1 MNFIMTRTGG
11 YDTLETSEKKTKMRR
26 YPEMKKKMMP
36 VLVAL
41 GLIVLIVAAAGGVF
55 LYQRYS
61 YSKEEADLN
70 VYFGTGSPEEMA
82 IVLNDGMTEEKGLW
96 KDGHCYLTLDAVHE
110 LLNGRFYA
118 DDNEKLLLYTLPDKT
133 DRIGFGE
140 STDEG
145 YAAAF
150 EQDGK
155 VWLALDYV
163 KRYTDM
169 EFTAYTE
176 PNRVVVTTS
185 WEERQ
190 TAEVKKGTALRVRG
204 GIKSEILIPL
214 EKGTQV
220 TVLEQM
226 ENWAKVQTQDGYIG
240 YAELKRLTEQKPYT
254 PDKNTGYTEPDYTG
268 NKRDHK
274 INLAWHQVTT
284 EAANATLASY
294 MSGVTGVNVISP
306 TWYSLYDNEGILDG
320 IASPEYVRQA
330 HAMGLE
336 VWALIDDFTH
346 RTDNGVDPQLVLS
359 YTSKRT
365 AIIDMLMIE
374 AERCGFDGINVDFEK
389 ITDEGGE
396 DYIQFIRE
404 LSVACRQRGLVLSVD
419 NYVPRNFNAHYEWKE
434 QGVMADYV
442 IIMGYDEHWGGSEV
456 AGSVASLGYVT
467 EGIEKMVEEV
477 PADKVINAVPLYMR
491 IWTTDGNGV
500 VTSKAVGT
508 QTAYDVLAKNG
519 VMPVWDEVTGQNYAA
534 FETADGLVQVWL
546 EDEQSLA
553 AKVGVMKQHGLGGIA
568 AWKLGFDERRK
579 NIWGVI
585 SEFLNE

>member
-1 MNFIMTRTGG
+1 
-11 YDTLETSEKKTKMRR
+11 
-26 YPEMKKKMMP
+26 MKKKMMP

-190 TAEVKKGTALRVRG
+190 AAEVKKDTALRVRG

-240 YAELKRLTEQKPYT
+240 YAELKRLTEQNPYT

>member
-1 MNFIMTRTGG
+1 
-11 YDTLETSEKKTKMRR
+11 
-26 YPEMKKKMMP
+26 MKKKMMP

-41 GLIVLIVAAAGGVF
+41 GLLVLIVAAAGGVF

-190 TAEVKKGTALRVRG
+190 TAEVKKDTALRVRG

-240 YAELKRLTEQKPYT
+240 YAELKRLTEQNPYT

>member
-1 MNFIMTRTGG
+1 MTRTGG

-190 TAEVKKGTALRVRG
+190 TAEVKKDTALRVRG

-346 RTDNGVDPQLVLS
+346 RTDNGVDPRAFLYKQADS
-359 YTSKRT
+359 YHRH
-365 AIIDMLMIE
+365 AHD
-374 AERCGFDGINVDFEK
+374 R
-389 ITDEGGE
+389 GGAL
-396 DYIQFIRE
+396 R
-404 LSVACRQRGLVLSVD
+404 L
-419 NYVPRNFNAHYEWKE
+419 
-434 QGVMADYV
+434 
-442 IIMGYDEHWGGSEV
+442 
-456 AGSVASLGYVT
+456 
-467 EGIEKMVEEV
+467 
-477 PADKVINAVPLYMR
+477 
-491 IWTTDGNGV
+491 
-500 VTSKAVGT
+500 
-508 QTAYDVLAKNG
+508 
-519 VMPVWDEVTGQNYAA
+519 
-534 FETADGLVQVWL
+534 
-546 EDEQSLA
+546 
-553 AKVGVMKQHGLGGIA
+553 
-568 AWKLGFDERRK
+568 
-579 NIWGVI
+579 
-585 SEFLNE
+585 

>member
-1 MNFIMTRTGG
+1 
-11 YDTLETSEKKTKMRR
+11 
-26 YPEMKKKMMP
+26 MKKKMMP

-145 YAAAF
+145 YVAAF

-190 TAEVKKGTALRVRG
+190 TAEVKKDTALRVRG

-240 YAELKRLTEQKPYT
+240 YAELKRLTEQNPYT

-500 VTSKAVGT
+500 VTSKAVGA

>member
-1 MNFIMTRTGG
+1 
-11 YDTLETSEKKTKMRR
+11 
-26 YPEMKKKMMP
+26 MKKKMMP

-190 TAEVKKGTALRVRG
+190 TAEVKKDTALRVRG

-500 VTSKAVGT
+500 VTSKAVGA

>member
-1 MNFIMTRTGG
+1 
-11 YDTLETSEKKTKMRR
+11 
-26 YPEMKKKMMP
+26 MKKRIMP
-36 VLVAL
+36 VLVAM

-61 YSKEEADLN
+61 YSKEEADVN
-70 VYFGTGSPEEMA
+70 AYFGLGSPEEMA
-82 IVLNDGMTEEKGLW
+82 VVLNDGLAEQKGLW

-118 DDNEKLLLYTLPDKT
+118 DHNEKLLLYTLPDHT
-133 DRIGFGE
+133 ERIGFGE
-140 STDEG
+140 STGEG
-145 YAAAF
+145 YTAAF
-150 EQDGK
+150 EQDGN

-169 EFTAYTE
+169 EFTVYTE
-176 PNRVVVTTS
+176 PNRAVITTS
-185 WEERQ
+185 WQERQ
-190 TAEVKKGTALRVRG
+190 TAEVKKDTALRVRG
-204 GIKSEILIPL
+204 GVKSEILAPL
-214 EKGTQV
+214 EKGAQV

-240 YAELKRLTEQKPYT
+240 YAELRRLTEPAAVI
-254 PDKNTGYTEPDYTG
+254 PEKNTGYTEPDYTG
-268 NKRDHK
+268 NVRDHK

-320 IASPEYVRQA
+320 IASPEYVEQA

-346 RTDNGVDPQLVLS
+346 RADNGVDPQQALS

-374 AERCGFDGINVDFEK
+374 ADRCGFDGINVDFEK

-404 LSVACRQRGLVLSVD
+404 LSVACRQKGLVLSVD

-467 EGIEKMVEEV
+467 EGIEKMVQEV
-477 PADKVINAVPLYMR
+477 PAEKVINAVPLYTR
-491 IWTTDGNGV
+491 IWTTDGNGA
-500 VTSKAVGT
+500 VTSKAVGI

-519 VMPVWDEVTGQNYAA
+519 VTPAWDETAGQNYAA

-553 AKVGVMKQHGLGGIA
+553 AKVEVMKQHGLGGIA
-568 AWKLGFDERRK
+568 AWKLGFDEGRK

-585 SEFLNE
+585 GGFLGE

>member
-1 MNFIMTRTGG
+1 
-11 YDTLETSEKKTKMRR
+11 
-26 YPEMKKKMMP
+26 MKKKMMP

-82 IVLNDGMTEEKGLW
+82 IVLNDGMTEEKGIW

-190 TAEVKKGTALRVRG
+190 TAEVKKDTALRVRG

-284 EAANATLASY
+284 EAVNATLASY

>member
-1 MNFIMTRTGG
+1 
-11 YDTLETSEKKTKMRR
+11 
-26 YPEMKKKMMP
+26 MKKKIMP
-36 VLVAL
+36 MLIAV

-61 YSKEEADLN
+61 YSQEEADLN
-70 VYFGTGSPEEMA
+70 DYFGIGSPEDMA
-82 IVLNDGMTEEKGLW
+82 VVLNDGLAEQKGLW
-96 KDGHCYLTLDAVHE
+96 RDGHCYLTLDAVHE

-118 DDNEKLLLYTLPDKT
+118 DHNEKLLLYTLPDRT
-133 DRIGFGE
+133 ERIGFGE
-140 STDEG
+140 STDDG
-145 YAAAF
+145 CVAAF
-150 EQDGK
+150 EQDGN

-169 EFTAYTE
+169 EFTVYTE

-190 TAEVKKGTALRVRG
+190 TAEVKKDTELRVRG
-204 GIKSEILIPL
+204 GIKSEILAPL
-214 EKGTQV
+214 EKGARV

-240 YAELKRLTEQKPYT
+240 YAELRRLTEPET
-254 PDKNTGYTEPDYTG
+254 ALPAKNTGYTEPDYTG
-268 NKRDHK
+268 NMRDHK

-284 EAANATLASY
+284 EAANSTLASY

-306 TWYSLYDNEGILDG
+306 TWYSLYNNEGILDG
-320 IASPEYVRQA
+320 IASPEYVEQA

-346 RTDNGVDPQLVLS
+346 RTDNGVDPQQILS

-374 AERCGFDGINVDFEK
+374 ADRCGFDGINVDFEK
-389 ITDEGGE
+389 ITGEGGE

-404 LSVACRQRGLVLSVD
+404 LSVACRQKGLVLSVD

-467 EGIEKMVEEV
+467 EGIEKMVQEV
-477 PADKVINAVPLYMR
+477 PAQKVINAVPLYTR
-491 IWTTDGNGV
+491 IWTTDGNGA
-500 VTSKAVGT
+500 VTSKAVGI

-519 VMPVWDEVTGQNYAA
+519 ATPVWDETAGQNYAA

-553 AKVGVMKQHGLGGIA
+553 AKVDVMKRHDLGGIA

-585 SEFLNE
+585 GGFLSE

>member
-1 MNFIMTRTGG
+1 
-11 YDTLETSEKKTKMRR
+11 
-26 YPEMKKKMMP
+26 MKKKMMP

-169 EFTAYTE
+169 EFTTYTE

-190 TAEVKKGTALRVRG
+190 TAEVKKDTALRVRG

-442 IIMGYDEHWGGSEV
+442 IIMGYDEHCGGSEV

-491 IWTTDGNGV
+491 IWTTDGNDV

>member
-1 MNFIMTRTGG
+1 
-11 YDTLETSEKKTKMRR
+11 
-26 YPEMKKKMMP
+26 MKKKMMP
-36 VLVAL
+36 ALVAL

-61 YSKEEADLN
+61 YSKEEADLD

-82 IVLNDGMTEEKGLW
+82 VVLNDGMTEEKGLW

-190 TAEVKKGTALRVRG
+190 AAEVKKDTALRVRG
-204 GIKSEILIPL
+204 GIKSEILVPL

-220 TVLEQM
+220 TVLEQL
-226 ENWAKVQTQDGYIG
+226 ENWAKVQTRDGYIG
-240 YAELKRLTEQKPYT
+240 YVELKRLTEPQPYT

-268 NKRDHK
+268 NKREHK

-284 EAANATLASY
+284 EAANSTLASY

-346 RTDNGVDPQLVLS
+346 REDNGVDPQLVLS

-491 IWTTDGNGV
+491 IWTTDGSGV

-519 VMPVWDEVTGQNYAA
+519 VTPVWDEVTGQNYAA

-553 AKVGVMKQHGLGGIA
+553 AKVSVMKQHGLGGIA
-568 AWKLGFDERRK
+568 AWKLGFDEGRK

-585 SEFLNE
+585 GEFLNE

>member
-1 MNFIMTRTGG
+1 
-11 YDTLETSEKKTKMRR
+11 
-26 YPEMKKKMMP
+26 MKKKMMP

-190 TAEVKKGTALRVRG
+190 TAEVKKDTALRVRG

-336 VWALIDDFTH
+336 VWVLIDDFTH

>member
-1 MNFIMTRTGG
+1 
-11 YDTLETSEKKTKMRR
+11 
-26 YPEMKKKMMP
+26 MKKKMMP
-36 VLVAL
+36 ALVAL

-61 YSKEEADLN
+61 YSKEEADLD

-82 IVLNDGMTEEKGLW
+82 VVLNDGMTEEKGLW

-190 TAEVKKGTALRVRG
+190 AAEVKKDTALRVRG
-204 GIKSEILIPL
+204 GIKSEILVPL

-226 ENWAKVQTQDGYIG
+226 ENWAKVQTRDGYIG
-240 YAELKRLTEQKPYT
+240 YVELKRLTELQPYT

-268 NKRDHK
+268 NKREHK

-284 EAANATLASY
+284 EAANSTLASY

-491 IWTTDGNGV
+491 IWTTDGSGV

-519 VMPVWDEVTGQNYAA
+519 VTPVWDEVTGQNYAA

-553 AKVGVMKQHGLGGIA
+553 AKVSVMKQHGLGGIA
-568 AWKLGFDERRK
+568 AWKLGFDEGRK

-585 SEFLNE
+585 GGFLNE

>member
-1 MNFIMTRTGG
+1 
-11 YDTLETSEKKTKMRR
+11 
-26 YPEMKKKMMP
+26 MKKKMMP

-190 TAEVKKGTALRVRG
+190 TAEVKKDTALRVRG

-240 YAELKRLTEQKPYT
+240 YAELKRLTEQNPYT

>member
-1 MNFIMTRTGG
+1 
-11 YDTLETSEKKTKMRR
+11 
-26 YPEMKKKMMP
+26 MKKKMMP

-61 YSKEEADLN
+61 YSREEADLKA
-70 VYFGTGSPEEMA
+70 YFGIGSPEEMA

-140 STDEG
+140 STGED

-190 TAEVKKGTALRVRG
+190 TAEVKKDTALRVRG

>member
-1 MNFIMTRTGG
+1 
-11 YDTLETSEKKTKMRR
+11 
-26 YPEMKKKMMP
+26 MKKRIMP
-36 VLVAL
+36 VLVAM

-61 YSKEEADLN
+61 YSKEEADVN
-70 VYFGTGSPEEMA
+70 AYFGLGSPEEMA
-82 IVLNDGMTEEKGLW
+82 VVLNDGLAEQKGLW
-96 KDGHCYLTLDAVHE
+96 KDGHCYLTLDAVHK

-118 DDNEKLLLYTLPDKT
+118 DHNEKLLLYTLPDHT
-133 DRIGFGE
+133 ERIGFGE
-140 STDEG
+140 STSEG
-145 YAAAF
+145 YTAAF
-150 EQDGK
+150 EQDGN

-169 EFTAYTE
+169 EFTVYTE
-176 PNRVVVTTS
+176 PNRAVITTS
-185 WEERQ
+185 WQERQ
-190 TAEVKKGTALRVRG
+190 TAEVKKDTALRVRG
-204 GIKSEILIPL
+204 GVKSEILAPL
-214 EKGTQV
+214 EKGAQV

-240 YAELKRLTEQKPYT
+240 YAELRRLTEPAAVI
-254 PDKNTGYTEPDYTG
+254 PEKNTGYTEPDYTG
-268 NKRDHK
+268 NVRDHK

-320 IASPEYVRQA
+320 IASPEYVEQA

-346 RTDNGVDPQLVLS
+346 RADNGVDPQQVLS

-374 AERCGFDGINVDFEK
+374 ADRCGFDGINVDFEK
-389 ITDEGGE
+389 ITDKGGE

-404 LSVACRQRGLVLSVD
+404 LSVACRQKGLVLSVD
-419 NYVPRNFNAHYEWKE
+419 NYVPRDFNAHYEWKE

-442 IIMGYDEHWGGSEV
+442 IVMGYDEHWGGSEV

-467 EGIEKMVEEV
+467 KGIEKMVQEV
-477 PADKVINAVPLYMR
+477 PAEKVINAVPLYTR
-491 IWTTDGNGV
+491 IWTTDGNGA
-500 VTSKAVGT
+500 VTSKAVGI

-519 VMPVWDEVTGQNYAA
+519 VTPVWDQTAGQNYAA

-553 AKVGVMKQHGLGGIA
+553 AKVEVMKQHGLGGIA
-568 AWKLGFDERRK
+568 AWKLGFDEGRK

-585 SEFLNE
+585 GGFLGE

>member
-1 MNFIMTRTGG
+1 
-11 YDTLETSEKKTKMRR
+11 
-26 YPEMKKKMMP
+26 MKKKMMP

-133 DRIGFGE
+133 DRIEFGE

-190 TAEVKKGTALRVRG
+190 TAEVKKDTALRVRG

-240 YAELKRLTEQKPYT
+240 YAELKRLTEQNPYT

>member
-1 MNFIMTRTGG
+1 MTRTGG

-190 TAEVKKGTALRVRG
+190 TAEVKKDTALRVRG

>member
-1 MNFIMTRTGG
+1 
-11 YDTLETSEKKTKMRR
+11 MRR

-190 TAEVKKGTALRVRG
+190 TAEVKKDTALRVRG

-240 YAELKRLTEQKPYT
+240 YAELKRLTEQNPYT

>member
-1 MNFIMTRTGG
+1 
-11 YDTLETSEKKTKMRR
+11 
-26 YPEMKKKMMP
+26 MKKKMMP

-145 YAAAF
+145 YVAAF

-190 TAEVKKGTALRVRG
+190 TAEVKKDTALRVRG

-240 YAELKRLTEQKPYT
+240 YAELKRLTEQNPYT

>member
-1 MNFIMTRTGG
+1 
-11 YDTLETSEKKTKMRR
+11 
-26 YPEMKKKMMP
+26 MKKRIMP
-36 VLVAL
+36 VLVAM

-61 YSKEEADLN
+61 YSKEEADVN
-70 VYFGTGSPEEMA
+70 AYFGLGSPEEMA
-82 IVLNDGMTEEKGLW
+82 VVLNDGLAEQKGLW

-118 DDNEKLLLYTLPDKT
+118 DHNEKLLLYTLPDHT
-133 DRIGFGE
+133 ERIGFGE
-140 STDEG
+140 STSEG
-145 YAAAF
+145 YTAAF
-150 EQDGK
+150 EQDGN

-169 EFTAYTE
+169 EFTVYTE
-176 PNRVVVTTS
+176 PNRAVVTTS
-185 WEERQ
+185 WQERQ
-190 TAEVKKGTALRVRG
+190 TAEVKKDTALRVRG
-204 GIKSEILIPL
+204 GVKSEILAPL
-214 EKGTQV
+214 EKGAQV

-226 ENWAKVQTQDGYIG
+226 ENWAKVQTRDGYIG
-240 YAELKRLTEQKPYT
+240 YAELRRLTEPAAVI
-254 PDKNTGYTEPDYTG
+254 PEKNTGYTEPDYTG
-268 NKRDHK
+268 NVRDHK

-320 IASPEYVRQA
+320 IASPEYVEQA

-346 RTDNGVDPQLVLS
+346 RADNGVDPQQVLS

-374 AERCGFDGINVDFEK
+374 ADRCGFDGINVDFEK

-404 LSVACRQRGLVLSVD
+404 LSVACRQKGLVLSVD

-467 EGIEKMVEEV
+467 EGIEKMVQEV
-477 PADKVINAVPLYMR
+477 PAEKVINAVPLYTR
-491 IWTTDGNGV
+491 IWTTDGNGA
-500 VTSKAVGT
+500 VTSKAVGI

-519 VMPVWDEVTGQNYAA
+519 VTPAWDETAGQNYAA

-553 AKVGVMKQHGLGGIA
+553 AKVEVMKQHGLGGIA
-568 AWKLGFDERRK
+568 AWKLGFDEGRK

-585 SEFLNE
+585 SGFLGE

>member
-1 MNFIMTRTGG
+1 
-11 YDTLETSEKKTKMRR
+11 
-26 YPEMKKKMMP
+26 MKKKMMP

-61 YSKEEADLN
+61 YSREEADLKA
-70 VYFGTGSPEEMA
+70 YFGIGSPEEMA

-140 STDEG
+140 STGED

-190 TAEVKKGTALRVRG
+190 TAEVKKDTALRVRG

-568 AWKLGFDERRK
+568 AWKLGFDEKRK

>member
-1 MNFIMTRTGG
+1 
-11 YDTLETSEKKTKMRR
+11 
-26 YPEMKKKMMP
+26 MKKKMMP

-163 KRYTDM
+163 KCYTDM

-190 TAEVKKGTALRVRG
+190 TAEVKKDTALRVRG

>member
-1 MNFIMTRTGG
+1 
-11 YDTLETSEKKTKMRR
+11 
-26 YPEMKKKMMP
+26 MKKRIMP
-36 VLVAL
+36 VLVAM

-61 YSKEEADLN
+61 YSKEEADVN
-70 VYFGTGSPEEMA
+70 AYFGLGSPEEMA
-82 IVLNDGMTEEKGLW
+82 VVLNDGLAEQKGLW

-118 DDNEKLLLYTLPDKT
+118 DHNEKLLLYTLPDHT
-133 DRIGFGE
+133 ERIGFGE
-140 STDEG
+140 STSEG
-145 YAAAF
+145 YTAAF
-150 EQDGK
+150 EQDGN

-169 EFTAYTE
+169 EFTVYTE
-176 PNRVVVTTS
+176 PNRAVITTS
-185 WEERQ
+185 WQERQ
-190 TAEVKKGTALRVRG
+190 TAEVKKDTALRVRG
-204 GIKSEILIPL
+204 GVKSEILAPL
-214 EKGTQV
+214 EKGAQV

-240 YAELKRLTEQKPYT
+240 YAELRRLTEPAAVI
-254 PDKNTGYTEPDYTG
+254 PEKNTGYTEPDYTG
-268 NKRDHK
+268 NVRDHK

-320 IASPEYVRQA
+320 IASPEYVEKA

-346 RTDNGVDPQLVLS
+346 RADNGVDPQQVLS

-374 AERCGFDGINVDFEK
+374 ADRCGFDGINVDFEK

-404 LSVACRQRGLVLSVD
+404 LSVACRQKGLVLSVD

-467 EGIEKMVEEV
+467 EGIEKMVQEV
-477 PADKVINAVPLYMR
+477 PAEKVINAVPLYTR
-491 IWTTDGNGV
+491 IWTTDGNGA
-500 VTSKAVGT
+500 VTSKAVGI

-519 VMPVWDEVTGQNYAA
+519 VTPAWDETAGQNYAA

-553 AKVGVMKQHGLGGIA
+553 AKVEVMKQHGLGGIA
-568 AWKLGFDERRK
+568 AWKLGFDEGRK

-585 SEFLNE
+585 SGFLGE

>member
-190 TAEVKKGTALRVRG
+190 TAEVKKDTALRVRG

>member
-1 MNFIMTRTGG
+1 
-11 YDTLETSEKKTKMRR
+11 
-26 YPEMKKKMMP
+26 MKKRIMP
-36 VLVAL
+36 VLVAM

-61 YSKEEADLN
+61 YSKEEADVN
-70 VYFGTGSPEEMA
+70 AYFGLGSPEEMA
-82 IVLNDGMTEEKGLW
+82 VVLNDGLAEQKGLW

-118 DDNEKLLLYTLPDKT
+118 DHNEKFLLYTLPDHT
-133 DRIGFGE
+133 ERIGFGE
-140 STDEG
+140 STSEG
-145 YAAAF
+145 YTAAF
-150 EQDGK
+150 EQDGN

-169 EFTAYTE
+169 EFTVYTE
-176 PNRVVVTTS
+176 PNRAVITTS
-185 WEERQ
+185 WQERQ
-190 TAEVKKGTALRVRG
+190 TAEVKKDTALRVRG
-204 GIKSEILIPL
+204 GVKSEILAPL

-226 ENWAKVQTQDGYIG
+226 ENWAKVQTRDGYIG
-240 YAELKRLTEQKPYT
+240 YAELRRLTEPAAVI
-254 PDKNTGYTEPDYTG
+254 PEKNTGYTEPDYTG
-268 NKRDHK
+268 NVRDHK

-320 IASPEYVRQA
+320 IASPEYVEQA

-346 RTDNGVDPQLVLS
+346 RADNGVDPQQVLS

-374 AERCGFDGINVDFEK
+374 ADRCGFDGINVDFEK

-404 LSVACRQRGLVLSVD
+404 LSVACRQKGLVLSVD

-467 EGIEKMVEEV
+467 EGIEKMVQEV
-477 PADKVINAVPLYMR
+477 PAEKVINAVPLYTR
-491 IWTTDGNGV
+491 LWTTDGNGA
-500 VTSKAVGT
+500 VTSKAVGI

-519 VMPVWDEVTGQNYAA
+519 VTPAWDETAGQNYAA

-553 AKVGVMKQHGLGGIA
+553 AKVEVMKQHGLGGIA
-568 AWKLGFDERRK
+568 AWKLGFDEGRK

-585 SEFLNE
+585 SGFLGE

>member
-1 MNFIMTRTGG
+1 
-11 YDTLETSEKKTKMRR
+11 
-26 YPEMKKKMMP
+26 MKKKMMP

-133 DRIGFGE
+133 DRIEFGE

-190 TAEVKKGTALRVRG
+190 TAEVKKDTALRVRG

-240 YAELKRLTEQKPYT
+240 YAELKRLTEQNPYT

-500 VTSKAVGT
+500 VTSKAVGI

>member
-1 MNFIMTRTGG
+1 
-11 YDTLETSEKKTKMRR
+11 
-26 YPEMKKKMMP
+26 MKKRIMP
-36 VLVAL
+36 VLVAM

-61 YSKEEADLN
+61 YSKEEADVN
-70 VYFGTGSPEEMA
+70 AYFGLGSPEEMA
-82 IVLNDGMTEEKGLW
+82 VVLNDGLAEQKGLW

-118 DDNEKLLLYTLPDKT
+118 DHNEKLLLYTLPDHT
-133 DRIGFGE
+133 ERIGFGE
-140 STDEG
+140 STSEG
-145 YAAAF
+145 YTAAF
-150 EQDGK
+150 EQDGN

-169 EFTAYTE
+169 KFTVYTE
-176 PNRVVVTTS
+176 PNRAVITTS
-185 WEERQ
+185 WQERQ
-190 TAEVKKGTALRVRG
+190 TAEVKKDTALRVRG
-204 GIKSEILIPL
+204 GVKSEILAPL
-214 EKGTQV
+214 EKGAQV

-240 YAELKRLTEQKPYT
+240 YAELRRLTEPAAVI
-254 PDKNTGYTEPDYTG
+254 PEKNTGYTEPDYTG
-268 NKRDHK
+268 NVRDHK

-320 IASPEYVRQA
+320 IASPEYVEQA

-346 RTDNGVDPQLVLS
+346 RADNGVDPQQVLS

-374 AERCGFDGINVDFEK
+374 ADRCGFDGINVDFEK

-404 LSVACRQRGLVLSVD
+404 LSVACRQKGLVLSVD

-467 EGIEKMVEEV
+467 EGIEKMVQEV
-477 PADKVINAVPLYMR
+477 PAEKVINAVPLYTR
-491 IWTTDGNGV
+491 LWTTDGNGA
-500 VTSKAVGT
+500 VTSKAVGI

-519 VMPVWDEVTGQNYAA
+519 VTPAWDETAGQNYAA

-553 AKVGVMKQHGLGGIA
+553 AKVEVMKQHGLGGIA
-568 AWKLGFDERRK
+568 AWKLGFDEGRK

-585 SEFLNE
+585 SGFLGE

>member
-1 MNFIMTRTGG
+1 M
-11 YDTLETSEKKTKMRR
+11 
-26 YPEMKKKMMP
+26 
-36 VLVAL
+36 
-41 GLIVLIVAAAGGVF
+41 
-55 LYQRYS
+55 
-61 YSKEEADLN
+61 
-70 VYFGTGSPEEMA
+70 
-82 IVLNDGMTEEKGLW
+82 
-96 KDGHCYLTLDAVHE
+96 HE

-118 DDNEKLLLYTLPDKT
+118 DHNEKLLLYTLPDHT
-133 DRIGFGE
+133 ERIGFGE
-140 STDEG
+140 STSEG
-145 YAAAF
+145 YTAAF
-150 EQDGK
+150 EQDGN

-169 EFTAYTE
+169 EFTVYTE
-176 PNRVVVTTS
+176 PNRAVITTS
-185 WEERQ
+185 WQERQ
-190 TAEVKKGTALRVRG
+190 TAEVKKDTALRVRG
-204 GIKSEILIPL
+204 GVKSEILAPL
-214 EKGTQV
+214 EKGAQV

-240 YAELKRLTEQKPYT
+240 YAELRRLTEPAAVI
-254 PDKNTGYTEPDYTG
+254 PEKNTGYTEPDYAG
-268 NKRDHK
+268 NVRDHK

-320 IASPEYVRQA
+320 IASPEYVEQA

-346 RTDNGVDPQLVLS
+346 RADNGVDPQQVLS

-374 AERCGFDGINVDFEK
+374 ADRCGFDGINVDFEK

-404 LSVACRQRGLVLSVD
+404 LSVACRQKGLVLSVD

-467 EGIEKMVEEV
+467 EGIEKMVQEV
-477 PADKVINAVPLYMR
+477 PAEKVINAVPLYTR
-491 IWTTDGNGV
+491 LWTTDGNGA
-500 VTSKAVGT
+500 VTSKAVGI

-519 VMPVWDEVTGQNYAA
+519 VTPAWDETAGQNYAA

-553 AKVGVMKQHGLGGIA
+553 AKVEVMKQHGLGGIA
-568 AWKLGFDERRK
+568 AWKLGFDEGRK

-585 SEFLNE
+585 GGFLGE

>member
-1 MNFIMTRTGG
+1 
-11 YDTLETSEKKTKMRR
+11 
-26 YPEMKKKMMP
+26 MKKKMMP

-190 TAEVKKGTALRVRG
+190 TAEVKKATALRVRG
-204 GIKSEILIPL
+204 GLQSEILIPF

>member
-190 TAEVKKGTALRVRG
+190 TAEVKKDTALRVRG

-346 RTDNGVDPQLVLS
+346 RADNGVDPQLVLS

>member
-1 MNFIMTRTGG
+1 
-11 YDTLETSEKKTKMRR
+11 
-26 YPEMKKKMMP
+26 MKKKMMP

-190 TAEVKKGTALRVRG
+190 AAEVKKDTALRVRG

-268 NKRDHK
+268 NKREHK

>member
-1 MNFIMTRTGG
+1 
-11 YDTLETSEKKTKMRR
+11 
-26 YPEMKKKMMP
+26 MKKKMMP

>member
-1 MNFIMTRTGG
+1 
-11 YDTLETSEKKTKMRR
+11 
-26 YPEMKKKMMP
+26 MKKRIMP
-36 VLVAL
+36 VLVAM

-61 YSKEEADLN
+61 YSKEEADVN
-70 VYFGTGSPEEMA
+70 AYFGLGSPEEMA
-82 IVLNDGMTEEKGLW
+82 VVLNDGLAEQKGLW

-118 DDNEKLLLYTLPDKT
+118 DHNEKLLLYTLPDHT
-133 DRIGFGE
+133 ERIGFGE
-140 STDEG
+140 STGEG
-145 YAAAF
+145 YTAAF
-150 EQDGK
+150 EQDGN

-169 EFTAYTE
+169 EFTVYTE
-176 PNRVVVTTS
+176 PNRAVVTTS
-185 WEERQ
+185 WQERQ
-190 TAEVKKGTALRVRG
+190 TAEVKKDTALRVRG
-204 GIKSEILIPL
+204 GVKSEILAPL
-214 EKGTQV
+214 EKGAQV

-240 YAELKRLTEQKPYT
+240 YAELRRLTEPAAVI
-254 PDKNTGYTEPDYTG
+254 PEKNTGYTEPDYTG
-268 NKRDHK
+268 NVRDHK

-284 EAANATLASY
+284 EAANATLASNK
-294 MSGVTGVNVISP
+294 SGVTGVNVISP
-306 TWYSLYDNEGILDG
+306 TWYSLSDNEGILDG
-320 IASPEYVRQA
+320 IASPEYVEQA

-346 RTDNGVDPQLVLS
+346 RADNGVDPQQVLS

-374 AERCGFDGINVDFEK
+374 ADRCGFDGINVDFEK

-404 LSVACRQRGLVLSVD
+404 LSVACRQKGLVLSVD

-467 EGIEKMVEEV
+467 EGIEKMVQEV
-477 PADKVINAVPLYMR
+477 PAEKVINAVPLYTR
-491 IWTTDGNGV
+491 LWTTDGNGA
-500 VTSKAVGT
+500 VTSKAVGI

-519 VMPVWDEVTGQNYAA
+519 VTPAWDETAGQNYAA

-553 AKVGVMKQHGLGGIA
+553 AKVEVMKQHGLGGIA
-568 AWKLGFDERRK
+568 AWKLGFDEGRK

-585 SEFLNE
+585 SGFLGE

>member
-1 MNFIMTRTGG
+1 
-11 YDTLETSEKKTKMRR
+11 
-26 YPEMKKKMMP
+26 MKKKMMP

-70 VYFGTGSPEEMA
+70 VYFGTGSSEEMA

-190 TAEVKKGTALRVRG
+190 TAEVKKDTALRVRG

-320 IASPEYVRQA
+320 IASPEYVQQA

>member
-1 MNFIMTRTGG
+1 
-11 YDTLETSEKKTKMRR
+11 
-26 YPEMKKKMMP
+26 MKKKMMP

-190 TAEVKKGTALRVRG
+190 AAEVKKDTALRVRG

>member
-1 MNFIMTRTGG
+1 
-11 YDTLETSEKKTKMRR
+11 
-26 YPEMKKKMMP
+26 MKKRIMP
-36 VLVAL
+36 VLVAM

-61 YSKEEADLN
+61 YSKEEADVN
-70 VYFGTGSPEEMA
+70 AYFGLGSPEEMA
-82 IVLNDGMTEEKGLW
+82 VVLNDGLAEQKGLW

-118 DDNEKLLLYTLPDKT
+118 DHNEKFLLYTLPDHT
-133 DRIGFGE
+133 ERIGFGE
-140 STDEG
+140 STSEG
-145 YAAAF
+145 YTAAF
-150 EQDGK
+150 EQDGN

-169 EFTAYTE
+169 EFTVYTE
-176 PNRVVVTTS
+176 PNRAVITTS
-185 WEERQ
+185 WQERQ
-190 TAEVKKGTALRVRG
+190 TAEVKKDTALRVRG
-204 GIKSEILIPL
+204 GVKSEILAPL
-214 EKGTQV
+214 EKGAQV

-240 YAELKRLTEQKPYT
+240 YAELRRLTEPAAVI
-254 PDKNTGYTEPDYTG
+254 PEKNTGYTEPDYAG
-268 NKRDHK
+268 NVRDHK

-320 IASPEYVRQA
+320 IASPEYVEQA

-346 RTDNGVDPQLVLS
+346 RADNGVDPQQVLS

-374 AERCGFDGINVDFEK
+374 ADRCGFDGINVDFEK

-404 LSVACRQRGLVLSVD
+404 LSVACRQKGLVLSVD

-467 EGIEKMVEEV
+467 EGIEKMVQEV
-477 PADKVINAVPLYMR
+477 PAEKVINAVPLYTR
-491 IWTTDGNGV
+491 LWTTDGNGA
-500 VTSKAVGT
+500 VTSKAVGI

-519 VMPVWDEVTGQNYAA
+519 VTPAWDETAGQNYAA

-553 AKVGVMKQHGLGGIA
+553 AKVEVMKQHGLGGIA
-568 AWKLGFDERRK
+568 AWKLGFDEGRK

-585 SEFLNE
+585 SGFLGE

>member
-1 MNFIMTRTGG
+1 
-11 YDTLETSEKKTKMRR
+11 
-26 YPEMKKKMMP
+26 MKKKMMP

-70 VYFGTGSPEEMA
+70 VYFGTGSSEEMA

-190 TAEVKKGTALRVRG
+190 TAEVKKDTALRVRG

>member
-1 MNFIMTRTGG
+1 
-11 YDTLETSEKKTKMRR
+11 
-26 YPEMKKKMMP
+26 MKKRIMP
-36 VLVAL
+36 VLVAM

-61 YSKEEADLN
+61 YSKEEADVN
-70 VYFGTGSPEEMA
+70 AYFGLGSPEEMA
-82 IVLNDGMTEEKGLW
+82 VVLNDGLAEQKGLW

-118 DDNEKLLLYTLPDKT
+118 DHNEKFLLYTLPDHT
-133 DRIGFGE
+133 ERIGFGE
-140 STDEG
+140 STSEG
-145 YAAAF
+145 YTAAF
-150 EQDGK
+150 EQDGN

-169 EFTAYTE
+169 EFTVYTE
-176 PNRVVVTTS
+176 PNRAVITTS
-185 WEERQ
+185 WQERQ
-190 TAEVKKGTALRVRG
+190 TAEVKKDTALRVRG
-204 GIKSEILIPL
+204 GVKSEILAPL
-214 EKGTQV
+214 EKGAQV

-240 YAELKRLTEQKPYT
+240 YAELRRLTEPAAVI
-254 PDKNTGYTEPDYTG
+254 PEKNTGYTEPDYTG
-268 NKRDHK
+268 NVRDHK

-320 IASPEYVRQA
+320 IASPEYVEQA

-346 RTDNGVDPQLVLS
+346 RADNGVDPQQVLS

-374 AERCGFDGINVDFEK
+374 ADRCGFDGINVDFEK

-404 LSVACRQRGLVLSVD
+404 LSVACRQKGLVLSVD

-467 EGIEKMVEEV
+467 EGIEKMVQEV
-477 PADKVINAVPLYMR
+477 PAEKVINAVPLYTR
-491 IWTTDGNGV
+491 IWTTDGNGA
-500 VTSKAVGT
+500 VTSKAVGI

-519 VMPVWDEVTGQNYAA
+519 VTPAWDETAGQNYAA

-553 AKVGVMKQHGLGGIA
+553 AKVEVMKQHGLGGIA
-568 AWKLGFDERRK
+568 AWKLGFDEGRK

-585 SEFLNE
+585 SGFLGE